1 MGMRATWFALMNHL
15 VQVSIDYVVAQV
27 EAGAELIQ
35 IFDSWVGALNVQDYR
50 YYIKP
55 SMDKLINGIKA
66 KYDVPV
72 IMFGVGASHLINEW
86 NDLAIDVLG
95 LDWRTSISSATKMGV
110 NKTLQGNLDPSL
122 LLAPWDV
129 IEQRVREIL
138 DEAWKEQKHIFN
150 LGHGVFPEVQ
160 PDTLK
165 RVTQFVHDYTSK

>member
-1 MGMRATWFALMNHL
+1 MNHL

-27 EAGAELIQ
+27 EAGSELIQ

-86 NDLAIDVLG
+86 NDLAIDVL
-95 LDWRTSISSATKMGV
+95 D
-110 NKTLQGNLDPSL
+110 
-122 LLAPWDV
+122 
-129 IEQRVREIL
+129 
-138 DEAWKEQKHIFN
+138 
-150 LGHGVFPEVQ
+150 
-160 PDTLK
+160 
-165 RVTQFVHDYTSK
+165 

>member
-1 MGMRATWFALMNHL
+1 MWLLRW
-15 VQVSIDYVVAQV
+15 

-110 NKTLQGNLDPSL
+110 NKTLQGNSRS
-122 LLAPWDV
+122 V
-129 IEQRVREIL
+129 IVTR
-138 DEAWKEQKHIFN
+138 A
-150 LGHGVFPEVQ
+150 LGRNRAKS
-160 PDTLK
+160 T
-165 RVTQFVHDYTSK
+165 